1 MILNC
6 QVLTE
11 ESGKPNYLI
20 FQPISKYFKIIAN
33 TKLISE
39 WKSKGLSDESIKP
52 LTSSD
57 NTFTREIEYY
67 GTKARVKFGGSCL
80 KQSKI
85 SYNYGKVVNIYVV
98 YELGESKSYI
108 TDPTIKYCL
117 FGAVTL
123 TKNAD
128 IDKYSYSGYGIGF
141 DRKGSF

>member
-20 FQPISKYFKIIAN
+20 LQPISKYFKIIAN
-33 TKLISE
+33 TKLISW

-85 SYNYGKVVNIYVV
+85 
-98 YELGESKSYI
+98 
-108 TDPTIKYCL
+108 
-117 FGAVTL
+117 
-123 TKNAD
+123 
-128 IDKYSYSGYGIGF
+128 
-141 DRKGSF
+141 